1 MVSGLQHLQK
11 VLLTSA
17 VSRRL
22 LGVVTS
28 ACAVAVLAAA
38 CGGSSS
44 SSPSA
49 PTPAPA
55 PSGPPTSTTTI
66 TITASG
72 ASPQNITVTPGS
84 RVTFV
89 NNDSR
94 THEMN
99 SDPHPVHSDCPEINA
114 VSFLATGQSKQ
125 TDALNTPRTCGFH
138 DHNQPSTTN
147 LQGTIRIQ

>member
-1 MVSGLQHLQK
+1 MNTSSWRPLR
-11 VLLTSA
+11 VLTA
-17 VSRRL
+17 
-22 LGVVTS
+22 
-28 ACAVAVLAAA
+28 ACAVAVLTAA
-38 CGGSSS
+38 CGGDS
-44 SSPSA
+44 SSPSS
-49 PTPAPA
+49 PTPTPP
-55 PSGPPTSTTTI
+55 PSGPPTATTTI

-72 ASPQNITVTPGS
+72 VSPQSITVSPGS

-114 VSFLATGQSKQ
+114 VSFLAVGQSKQ
-125 TDALNTPRTCGFH
+125 TDPLNTVRTCGYH
-138 DHNQPSTTN
+138 DHNQPTTTS

>member
-1 MVSGLQHLQK
+1 MG
-11 VLLTSA
+11 TR
-17 VSRRL
+17 SRRL
-22 LGVVTS
+22 PGWLAV
-28 ACAVAVLAAA
+28 ACAVAMLTSA
-38 CGGSSS
+38 CGSSS

-49 PTPAPA
+49 PTST
-55 PSGPPTSTTTI
+55 PSPTPSPTATTTI
-66 TITASG
+66 TITANG
-72 ASPQNITVTPGS
+72 ASPQNITVAPGS

-114 VSFLATGQSKQ
+114 VSFLAVGQSKA
-125 TDALNTPRTCGFH
+125 TDALNTPKTCGFH
-138 DHNQPSTTN
+138 DHNQPSAAS

>member
-1 MVSGLQHLQK
+1 
-11 VLLTSA
+11 
-17 VSRRL
+17 
-22 LGVVTS
+22 
-28 ACAVAVLAAA
+28 VAVLTAA
-38 CGGSSS
+38 CGGDS
-44 SSPSA
+44 SSPSS
-49 PTPAPA
+49 PTPTPP
-55 PSGPPTSTTTI
+55 PSGPPTATTTI

-72 ASPQNITVTPGS
+72 VSPQSITVSPGS

-114 VSFLATGQSKQ
+114 VSFLAVGQSKQ
-125 TDALNTPRTCGFH
+125 TDPLNTVRTCGYH
-138 DHNQPSTTN
+138 DHNQPTTTS